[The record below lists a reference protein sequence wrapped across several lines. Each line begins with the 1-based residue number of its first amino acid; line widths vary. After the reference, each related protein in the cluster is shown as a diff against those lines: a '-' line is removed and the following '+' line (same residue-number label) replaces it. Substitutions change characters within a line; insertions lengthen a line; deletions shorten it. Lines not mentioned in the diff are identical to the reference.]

1 MASQRQFVLL
11 ALALV
16 VATAF
21 VARPVR
27 AVCEDPDG
35 DGVVSD
41 DGVLPMCNGGVDL
54 DPSPADNTQCGST
67 SAFKTRFL
75 GVAPYCVVAAA
86 AKITL
91 ITY

>member
-16 VATAF
+16 VTTAF

-54 DPSPADNTQCGST
+54 DPFPADNTQCGST
-67 SAFKTRFL
+67 SALRRGFSGLPPIALLPLLPLLLK
-75 GVAPYCVVAAA
+75 
-86 AKITL
+86 
-91 ITY
+91 